1 MHTERFS
8 TGVVLAEDR
17 DEDAGKDA
25 AAGAGAELRVV
36 PLDGVEDEVDRV
48 DSSAT
53 AKIFFTSSL
62 STV

>member
-17 DEDAGKDA
+17 DEDEGKDA
-25 AAGAGAELRVV
+25 AAGAGVGLRVV
-36 PLDGVEDEVDRV
+36 PLDEVEDEVDRV

-53 AKIFFTSSL
+53 AKIFLTSAL